1 MTDRNEFIL
10 MAKLYENT
18 EKFQLMFENIN
29 KFVALGPS
37 LNKDERIIL
46 NNGYKNIITN
56 QRRAWRELIKTETKE
71 LQSGNNNNKSEYA
84 KELRVEVENEILLA
98 ADKVLEMV
106 DKYLLPNAS
115 DVESRVFFYKMKAD
129 FLRYKAEVKLGEE
142 YITCYK
148 ESADAYA
155 EGQKIAEPL
164 PISNT
169 VKLGL
174 ALNYSVLM
182 YEVVLNKESAI
193 KLAKVAYD
201 EAMKIIDD
209 LDKTKGKETIL
220 LIQLLKE
227 NLSLWNNDNEEDNS

>member
-1 MTDRNEFIL
+1 

-29 KFVALGPS
+29 KFVALNPS

-56 QRRAWRELIKTETKE
+56 QRRAWRELIKTETQE
-71 LQSGNNNNKSEYA
+71 LQSGNNVKSEYA
-84 KELRVEVENEILLA
+84 KELRIEVENEILVA

-106 DKYLLPNAS
+106 DKYLLPNAT
-115 DVESRVFFYKMKAD
+115 DVESKVFFYKMKAD

-142 YITCYK
+142 YISCYK
-148 ESADAYA
+148 ESANAYA
-155 EGQKIAEPL
+155 EGQKIAESL

-193 KLAKVAYD
+193 NLAKVAYD

-227 NLSLWNNDNEEDNS
+227 NLSLWFNDNEEDNS